1 MPLEK
6 PRNDGSALA
15 SEAGVRKMCGFHNF
29 RALLGL
35 LLSVAAATLP
45 WIWLFSAKSNLSLTN
60 HMFAGLPTV
69 PIASIPP
76 SPSLMETQHPTGSPS
91 WEKLRFALCPP
102 SHAFP
107 TPFPRLSGS
116 MHVAITWGH
125 ISNPESW
132 QQPYPISPAAARLA
146 GALLGSH
153 SHLVRHVSLGG
164 KGWVCPSQFRT

>member
-35 LLSVAAATLP
+35 LLRVAAATLP
-45 WIWLFSAKSNLSLTN
+45 QIWLFSAKPNLSLTN

-76 SPSLMETQHPTGSPS
+76 TPGLMET
-91 WEKLRFALCPP
+91 
-102 SHAFP
+102 HA
-107 TPFPRLSGS
+107 
-116 MHVAITWGH
+116 
-125 ISNPESW
+125 
-132 QQPYPISPAAARLA
+132 QQGAPAGR
-146 GALLGSH
+146 S
-153 SHLVRHVSLGG
+153 
-164 KGWVCPSQFRT
+164 